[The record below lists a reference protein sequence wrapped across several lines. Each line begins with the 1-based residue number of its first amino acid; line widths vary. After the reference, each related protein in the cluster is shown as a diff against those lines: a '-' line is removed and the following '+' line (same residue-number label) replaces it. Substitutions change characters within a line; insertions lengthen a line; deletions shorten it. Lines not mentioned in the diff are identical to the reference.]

1 MTGKEL
7 FEEAQALLVEG
18 KDAESVSRFTEAIE
32 AGHDPYMCHLS
43 RGVARLKM
51 KDASKASEDFTRA
64 IELNRES
71 SRPHYYRGM
80 VNLMESQFER
90 AVEDFSNA
98 IQLKPPLPVAQ
109 FARAVAYARMKKF
122 DEAVKDLRA
131 VFPQMQAN
139 VQSVVDTYGI
149 VRTEMWKVMSQ
160 LAGER
165 REPSLD
171 LTDDE
176 IGLLKRWLAGEE

>member
-7 FEEAQALLVEG
+7 FEEAQALLIEG
-18 KDAESVSRFTEAIE
+18 KDAESVKRLNEAIE

-51 KDASKASEDFTRA
+51 KDTAEASADFTRA
-64 IELNRES
+64 IELNPEN
-71 SRPHYYRGM
+71 SRPYYYRGM
-80 VNLMESQFER
+80 VDLMDARFDQ
-90 AVEDFSNA
+90 AVEDFGQA
-98 IQLKPPLPVAQ
+98 IKLKPSMPVAQ

-122 DEAVKDLRA
+122 DDAVKDLRA
-131 VFPQMQAN
+131 VFPQIQAN
-139 VQSVVDTYGI
+139 VQSVVDSYGI

-165 REPSLD
+165 KEPSLE

-176 IGLLKRWLAGEE
+176 IGLLKRWIAGE